1 MKKDTDYRGSRFWL
15 PAALILGLLLT
26 ACGSGAP
33 SAPSGTGTISRVTL
47 NAASVSVGATVQAT
61 VALNAAAPAGGL
73 SISAS
78 SSNTGVATVQSPVSV
93 PAGALSAVI
102 SVTGMASGSATI
114 TASVNGSSQTSPSLN
129 VTTGVGLT
137 SLTLSAAS
145 VVGGNSVTGIATLN
159 GAAQDGGAV
168 VVLSGGDPVTVA
180 ATVTVPAGAASAA
193 FTIGTRAVGGTI
205 SATISGSYGGGS
217 ASAALAVTAPVTVT
231 VATASFGVTGPSES
245 DTCAMTNNGGTIN
258 CTFNGSTSSAPG
270 TITAWDW
277 SYGVSHTFT
286 QTTSQAVLTNP
297 AVDCGLLPAPPLPAG
312 TTWFP
317 LTVTLTIHDSLGNVS
332 SKAINAG
339 ARIFPQGSCGF

>member
-1 MKKDTDYRGSRFWL
+1 MKADTDRRGKRFWV
-15 PAALILGLLLT
+15 PGALILGLLVT
-26 ACGSGAP
+26 ACGSTP

-47 NAASVSVGATVQAT
+47 NAASVSVGGTVQAT

-129 VTTGVGLT
+129 VTTGVGMS

-145 VVGGNSVTGIATLN
+145 VVGGNSVTGTATLN
-159 GAAQDGGAV
+159 GAAPDGGAV
-168 VVLSGGDPVTVA
+168 VALTGGDPVTVA

-193 FTIGTRAVGGTI
+193 FSIGTRAVGGTI

-217 ASAALAVTAPVTVT
+217 ASAALAVTAPVAVT
-231 VATASFGVTGPSES
+231 VATASFGVTGPTES
-245 DTCAMTNNGGTIN
+245 DTCAMSNNGGTIN

-277 SYGVSHTFT
+277 SYGVSNAFT
-286 QTTSQAVLTNP
+286 QTTSGPVLTNP
-297 AVDCGLLPAPPLPAG
+297 TVDCSMLPAAPFPAG

-332 SKAINAG
+332 SKAVNSG